1 MQNTAAT
8 SGKLRSRWSA
18 ASRKARAA
26 LATVLVAATLVLP
39 PLAAGLL
46 APPAHAA
53 SNTFTVNSASDF
65 ADVKVGDGVCDAD
78 FATGNLCTLRAAIQE
93 ANATTDQDTIS
104 FGIPGT
110 GVHTIS
116 PQTNL
121 TNIIRPVTIN
131 GLSQPGS
138 SANTLSKGTNAKP
151 TIELNGSGV
160 AGTSEPNGLSILS
173 SNVTVTALVINRFG
187 GAGVFVLGGT
197 SNVFL
202 AENFIAT
209 DPTGTQDLGNAI
221 GVIDQGFATSIG
233 GPQPQQANVI
243 SGNDGP
249 GVSVRSLASS
259 TAVSHNLVGTDKTGT
274 KRLGNSGMGVELA
287 GSSTN
292 NVSANTV
299 AFNGKDGVRIS
310 DAAGSASHVD
320 QNFIS
325 SNSIFSNV
333 GLGINLI
340 DPNALV
346 EAGQTEGATPNDP
359 GDIDA
364 GPNGLQ
370 NKPVLTSAKKDA
382 SGATTI
388 KGKLNSHSG
397 EAYTVEFFSNPK
409 GTNEGKTFLFS
420 RNVSTDGSG
429 NVSFAFKTTKKVA
442 LGQTITATAMRAST
456 LETSEFSAPR
466 TVVSV

>member
-1 MQNTAAT
+1 
-8 SGKLRSRWSA
+8 
-18 ASRKARAA
+18 
-26 LATVLVAATLVLP
+26 
-39 PLAAGLL
+39 
-46 APPAHAA
+46 
-53 SNTFTVNSASDF
+53 
-65 ADVKVGDGVCDAD
+65 VGV
-78 FATGNLCTLRAAIQE
+78 E
-93 ANATTDQDTIS
+93 
-104 FGIPGT
+104 
-110 GVHTIS
+110 VE
-116 PQTNL
+116 
-121 TNIIRPVTIN
+121 
-131 GLSQPGS
+131 GS
-138 SANTLSKGTNAKP
+138 SA
-151 TIELNGSGV
+151 
-160 AGTSEPNGLSILS
+160 
-173 SNVTVTALVINRFG
+173 
-187 GAGVFVLGGT
+187 
-197 SNVFL
+197 
-202 AENFIAT
+202 
-209 DPTGTQDLGNAI
+209 
-221 GVIDQGFATSIG
+221 
-233 GPQPQQANVI
+233 
-243 SGNDGP
+243 
-249 GVSVRSLASS
+249 
-259 TAVSHNLVGTDKTGT
+259 
-274 KRLGNSGMGVELA
+274 
-287 GSSTN
+287 N

-320 QNFIS
+320 QNVIS
-325 SNSIFSNV
+325 SNSIFANG

-397 EAYTVEFFSNPK
+397 EAYTVEFFKNPK

-420 RNVSTDGSG
+420 RTVSTDGTG

>member
-104 FGIPGT
+104 FGISGT

-121 TNIIRPVTIN
+121 PNIINPVSIEGFT
-131 GLSQPGS
+131 QPGS
-138 SANTLSKGTNAKP
+138 AQNTLSKGTNAKP
-151 TIELNGSGV
+151 MIELNGSGV
-160 AGTSEPNGLSILS
+160 TGTFDSSGLRIGGSG
-173 SNVTVTALVINRFG
+173 VTVRGLVINRFVG
-187 GAGVFVLGGT
+187 GVFVISGA

-202 AENFIAT
+202 EENFIGT
-209 DPTGTQDLGNAI
+209 DPTGTQDLGNKF
-221 GVIDQGFATSIG
+221 GVVDQGFATSIG

-259 TAVSHNLVGTDKTGT
+259 TAVTHNLVGTDKTGT

-340 DPNALV
+340 DPNAVL
-346 EAGQTEGATPNDP
+346 EAGQNEGATPNDP

-370 NKPVLTSAKKDA
+370 NKPVVTSAKKDA

-397 EAYTVEFFSNPK
+397 EAYTVEFFKNPK

-420 RNVSTDGSG
+420 RTVSTDGTG